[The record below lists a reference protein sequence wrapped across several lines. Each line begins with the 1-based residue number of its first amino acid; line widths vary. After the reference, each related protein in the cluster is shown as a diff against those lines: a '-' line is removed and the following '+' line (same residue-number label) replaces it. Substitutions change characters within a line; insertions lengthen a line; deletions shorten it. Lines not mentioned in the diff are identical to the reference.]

1 MSGKR
6 ILLVEDDPDVRESCA
21 ELLRDLGHTVVAVDD
36 GAVALSEIPRLL
48 PDVILVDLIMPRAE
62 LDGVALLSRLLA
74 GPRVP
79 VVILS
84 ALSDCLV
91 QGLSPEVMAALP
103 ITAILTKP
111 VSVDALTRE
120 IDRVPR
126 QDSSV
131 YPALA
136 PEGRGPGET

>member
-1 MSGKR
+1 VIGKR

-36 GAVALSEIPRLL
+36 GAVALSEIPRLH
-48 PDVILVDLIMPRAE
+48 PDVILVDLIMPKAE
-62 LDGVALLSRLLA
+62 LDGVALLSRLAA
-74 GPRVP
+74 GPRIP

-84 ALSDCLV
+84 ALADGLSD
-91 QGLSPEVMAALP
+91 GLSPEVKAALP

-111 VSVDALTRE
+111 VSVDELIHE

-126 QDSSV
+126 PDRSSF
-131 YPALA
+131 
-136 PEGRGPGET
+136 E

>member
-1 MSGKR
+1 MIAKR
-6 ILLVEDDPDVRESCA
+6 ILLVEDDPDVREACA

-36 GAVALSEIPRLL
+36 GALALIEMQRLL

-62 LDGVALLSRLLA
+62 LDGVGLLSRLVA

-84 ALSDCLV
+84 ALSDGLV
-91 QGLSPEVMAALP
+91 QGLSLEVMAALP

-111 VSVDALTRE
+111 VSLDALTRE
-120 IDRVPR
+120 IDRAPVL
-126 QDSSV
+126 SSGH
-131 YPALA
+131 PA
-136 PEGRGPGET
+136 

>member
-1 MSGKR
+1 VIAKR

-36 GAVALSEIPRLL
+36 GAVALSEIARLL

-62 LDGVALLSRLLA
+62 LDGVALLSRLVA

-84 ALSDCLV
+84 ALSDGLA
-91 QGLSPEVMAALP
+91 QGLSPEVMATLP

-126 QDSSV
+126 QGSSV
-131 YPALA
+131 EPSSRA
-136 PEGRGPGET
+136 

>member
-1 MSGKR
+1 MIAKR
-6 ILLVEDDPDVRESCA
+6 ILLVEDDPGVRESCA

-36 GAVALSEIPRLL
+36 GAVALSEISQLL

-62 LDGVALLSRLLA
+62 LDGVALLSQLVA
-74 GPRVP
+74 GPRIP
-79 VVILS
+79 IVILS
-84 ALSDCLV
+84 ALADGLSD
-91 QGLSPEVMAALP
+91 GLSPEVKAALP

-126 QDSSV
+126 QGSPVEPSSR
-131 YPALA
+131 A
-136 PEGRGPGET
+136 

>member
-6 ILLVEDDPDVRESCA
+6 ILLVEDDPGVRESCA

-36 GAVALSEIPRLL
+36 GAIALSEIPRLH
-48 PDVILVDLIMPRAE
+48 PDVILVDLVMPKAE
-62 LDGVALLSRLLA
+62 LDGVALLSRLAA
-74 GPRVP
+74 GPRIP

-84 ALSDCLV
+84 GFADGLSDE
-91 QGLSPEVMAALP
+91 LSPEVKAALP

-111 VSVDALTRE
+111 VALDALTRE

-126 QDSSV
+126 TGS
-131 YPALA
+131 
-136 PEGRGPGET
+136 PGG